1 MSLKVAIQMDP
12 IGPIN
17 INADSTFRIAEE
29 AQSRGYSLFYYTPDK
44 LAYQEGKV
52 TARGWPLTV
61 QRVQGNHFTLGE
73 EQEVD
78 LSTFD
83 VVWLRQDPPFDMGY
97 ITTTHI
103 LDMIHPKTLVVNDPF
118 WVRNYPEKLLV
129 LNFPDLTPP
138 TMIARDLETLK
149 SFRAKHGD
157 VILKPLYGNGG
168 AGVFKLSK
176 GDGNLASLHE
186 LFSGINREP
195 LIMQKFL
202 PDVAKG
208 DKRVILVDGEPV
220 GAINRVPAKG
230 ETRSNMHVGGLL
242 FLARGS
248 PLDLSGAVSVIV
260 RHVAAWTAADD
271 VRLSLQWNQAV
282 DLAAWTGTQETSA
295 QLPPD
300 AEAVVDEAE
309 QQQRRRQH
317 QSRRRAA
324 GSLRVLTK
332 FRELRSLTL
341 QALDEAQARTHQLVL
356 GAVSSSEQSLMGTIL
371 ACAACGLYASQRGRW
386 SRTDWGLLEPCT
398 GGRKRTLTRER
409 NLDFLARGLFPQRA
423 ERFRAWAVSTLRS
436 ATAAEVRLLLRL

>member
-29 AQSRGYSLFYYTPDK
+29 AQSRGHSLFYYTPDK

-61 QRVQGNHFTLGE
+61 QRVEGNHFTLGE

-230 ETRSNMHVGGLL
+230 ETRSNMHVGGRPEKVALTDRDREICAAFGPLL
-242 FLARGS
+242 REKGQVFVGIDVIGNWLTEINVTS
-248 PLDLSGAVSVIV
+248 PTGIQELERFDGTNI
-260 RHVAAWTAADD
+260 AAKIW
-271 VRLSLQWNQAV
+271 
-282 DLAAWTGTQETSA
+282 
-295 QLPPD
+295 
-300 AEAVVDEAE
+300 EAIEA
-309 QQQRRRQH
+309 
-317 QSRRRAA
+317 RRA
-324 GSLRVLTK
+324 
-332 FRELRSLTL
+332 
-341 QALDEAQARTHQLVL
+341 
-356 GAVSSSEQSLMGTIL
+356 
-371 ACAACGLYASQRGRW
+371 
-386 SRTDWGLLEPCT
+386 
-398 GGRKRTLTRER
+398 
-409 NLDFLARGLFPQRA
+409 
-423 ERFRAWAVSTLRS
+423 
-436 ATAAEVRLLLRL
+436 